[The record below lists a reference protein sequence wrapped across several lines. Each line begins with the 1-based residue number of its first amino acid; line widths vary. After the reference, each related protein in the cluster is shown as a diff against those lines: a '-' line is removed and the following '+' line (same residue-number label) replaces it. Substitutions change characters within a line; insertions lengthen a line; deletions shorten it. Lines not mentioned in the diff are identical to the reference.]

1 MKDETAQ
8 IEQRVKRYWYNDGIG
23 ELMGGGIFLLLALY
37 FSAQQYLGDRSF
49 AGGLLQAG
57 FVVVLIGSAFL
68 ARRLIGWLKEQVTY
82 PRTGYVEYRS
92 GGRNIRLMRV
102 LSAGIAMLVAMAAIF
117 ITRRFNTIDAMTALT
132 GLLVAVILIV
142 KQGWASG
149 IGRFY
154 FLSMVSV
161 ALGVGLSISG
171 LAQGYNLGLYYGLM
185 GIAFAV
191 SGGLTLMKY
200 LRENPLIPGDE
211 NER

>member
-1 MKDETAQ
+1 M
-8 IEQRVKRYWYNDGIG
+8 
-23 ELMGGGIFLLLALY
+23 
-37 FSAQQYLGDRSF
+37 
-49 AGGLLQAG
+49 AG
-57 FVVVLIGSAFL
+57 
-68 ARRLIGWLKEQVTY
+68 
-82 PRTGYVEYRS
+82 
-92 GGRNIRLMRV
+92 
-102 LSAGIAMLVAMAAIF
+102 IF
-117 ITRRFNTIDAMTALT
+117 ITRRFNTIDAMVALT

-161 ALGVGLSISG
+161 ALGVVLSISG

-191 SGGLTLMKY
+191 LGGLTLMKY